1 MYTLNHKFEKNVIE
15 ADGRYLSAKELTAL
29 EQYAQEYKNRMVA
42 YQELRDSNKK
52 LVVQA
57 LTNLFHAYPD
67 LLQKHKQRCVYDMS
81 ETLRYIALSILRDD
95 EVFFMEALMSWLD
108 TILLAY
114 KKTAPCAIAYRH
126 LQEAVEEHL
135 SSPTSALVR
144 PYLEKVRQGL
154 ESHA

>member
-1 MYTLNHKFEKNVIE
+1 MYTINHTIEKSVIG
-15 ADGRYLSAKELTAL
+15 ADGRYLNVQELSSL
-29 EQYAQEYKNRMVA
+29 EQYAQEYSHRLEA
-42 YQELRDSNKK
+42 YQDLREHSKP
-52 LVVQA
+52 LVIQA
-57 LTNLFHAYPD
+57 LTHLFKEYPD

-114 KKTAPCAIAYRH
+114 KKTGPCAIAYRH
-126 LQEAVEEHL
+126 LQEAVDERL
-135 SSPTSALVR
+135 SETSAAYVR
-144 PYLEKVRQGL
+144 PYLDRVRQGL